1 MKKIL
6 SLILALI
13 FIWCFGACQN
23 NPPTPDDP
31 SPDPH
36 NTPQVQATY
45 RMEEAEYSLPQKQ
58 FLAIPSHNDSRLL
71 VIESDG
77 SGYDPAHNNTFV
89 YQLISQQE
97 TNLSGYAFDA
107 RLVGDTVYWLGL
119 VPDESGKSSMHLLK
133 TDLSGSSTE
142 TVYAPPAGY
151 QFIEAMSSDSRYV
164 VWAEYDGENGV
175 SDDKP
180 LVLKSHN
187 CATGEITTQDDEK
200 YHKYIGGMGMA
211 YRIMYEEAPMELD
224 PYDEKALVIFGVG
237 PLTGAGVPC
246 SGRMN
251 VTFRSTW
258 SKGHSI
264 IDAHMGGHIGSM
276 LKYAGYDGIVVSGIS
291 EKPVYLRIE
300 DGEVSLEDASEIWG
314 KGTFAA
320 NKWMVEQN
328 GREFETASIGPAG
341 ENLVDY
347 STLNTSFGNS
357 GGAGLGAA
365 MGNKKLKGLAI
376 RGTGSVK
383 VADPKKVLELSNYMM
398 GNLIGGN
405 NNHNVPAQPQSWA
418 EYSATS
424 GKNRWSGA
432 PGRMWKKAPG
442 GPVDT
447 GEQPYNDINKVALRC
462 FKGYFDFGA
471 PAAEYTVKNGGC
483 SSCPIRCYTE
493 YDVDPLAD
501 YDLPTHNSNTCMPV
515 LYGTRVYPDG
525 VHDFKYEGDG
535 TMVINLAWSH
545 AVDDMGLWDNYG
557 NLNRDL
563 LWILRMPREEATKYI
578 SEAEYDSLPWEWEK
592 AGDPRWE
599 VELIRRMAYGEG
611 DLSVI
616 AKGTLAMMEKFGL
629 PKSWLD
635 RDDGAT
641 NSNLIYNGFPNHHG
655 PAEAWH
661 VGMLYNLVYNRDCM
675 IHEIVCETGS
685 GAPYDVT
692 KKVMEDF
699 FGEGCYDKAKAYT
712 PINEN
717 KAKLAAY
724 CVNDKNFHDSATLCN
739 WMWPMTQSPS
749 KEREYHGD
757 LDLQADFMTAVTG
770 ETYTQAGLQ
779 EDGARITQML
789 RAMTAISFQQN
800 CGSANLRQEHD
811 AICDWVF
818 DKDPDFK
825 AFEEGTTKLDRADM
839 EKAKDLFYD
848 IFGWDRTTGVPTR
861 ETLEKYDL
869 ADMAD
874 DLEKRGIYAQ
884 NTAAAE

>member
-1 MKKIL
+1 M
-6 SLILALI
+6 
-13 FIWCFGACQN
+13 
-23 NPPTPDDP
+23 
-31 SPDPH
+31 
-36 NTPQVQATY
+36 
-45 RMEEAEYSLPQKQ
+45 AESYGWAGK
-58 FLAIPSHNDSRLL
+58 LL
-71 VIESDG
+71 RV
-77 SGYDPAHNNTFV
+77 
-89 YQLISQQE
+89 
-97 TNLSGYAFDA
+97 NL
-107 RLVGDTVYWLGL
+107 T
-119 VPDESGKSSMHLLK
+119 
-133 TDLSGSSTE
+133 
-142 TVYAPPAGY
+142 
-151 QFIEAMSSDSRYV
+151 
-164 VWAEYDGENGV
+164 
-175 SDDKP
+175 
-180 LVLKSHN
+180 
-187 CATGEITTQDDEK
+187 TGEITTEDDTQ

-211 YRIMYEEAPMELD
+211 YRIMYDEAPMDLD

-237 PLTGAGVPC
+237 PLTGSGVPC

-258 SKGHSI
+258 SKGKSI
-264 IDAHMGGHIGSM
+264 IDGHMGGHIGPM
-276 LKYAGYDGIVVSGIS
+276 LKYAGYDGIIISGIS

-300 DGEVSLEDASEIWG
+300 DGDVSLEDASAIWG
-314 KGTFAA
+314 KGTFAS
-320 NKWMVEQN
+320 NKWLIEQN
-328 GREFETASIGPAG
+328 GREFESASIGPAG

-357 GGAGLGAA
+357 AGAGLGAA
-365 MGNKKLKGLAI
+365 LGNKKLKGLVI

-535 TMVINLAWSH
+535 TMVINLAWAH

-578 SEAEYDSLPWEWEK
+578 SEEEYDSLPWSWEK

-635 RDDGAT
+635 RTDGAT
-641 NSNLIYNGFPNHHG
+641 NSNLMYNGFPNHHG
-655 PAEAWH
+655 PAEAWQ

-685 GAPYDVT
+685 GAPYEVSKKVMEDFYGEGDLSVIAKGTLAMMEQFGLPKSWLDRDDGATNSNLIYNGFPNHHGPAEAWQVGMLYNLVYNRDCMIHEIVCETGSGAPYEVT

-749 KEREYHGD
+749 KERDYHGD

-848 IFGWDRTTGVPTR
+848 VFGWDRTTGVPTR

>member
-1 MKKIL
+1 M
-6 SLILALI
+6 
-13 FIWCFGACQN
+13 
-23 NPPTPDDP
+23 
-31 SPDPH
+31 
-36 NTPQVQATY
+36 
-45 RMEEAEYSLPQKQ
+45 AESYGWAGK
-58 FLAIPSHNDSRLL
+58 LL
-71 VIESDG
+71 RV
-77 SGYDPAHNNTFV
+77 
-89 YQLISQQE
+89 
-97 TNLSGYAFDA
+97 NL
-107 RLVGDTVYWLGL
+107 T
-119 VPDESGKSSMHLLK
+119 
-133 TDLSGSSTE
+133 
-142 TVYAPPAGY
+142 
-151 QFIEAMSSDSRYV
+151 
-164 VWAEYDGENGV
+164 
-175 SDDKP
+175 
-180 LVLKSHN
+180 
-187 CATGEITTQDDEK
+187 TGEITTEDDTQ

-211 YRIMYEEAPMELD
+211 YRIMYDEAPMDLD

-237 PLTGAGVPC
+237 PLTGSGVPC

-258 SKGHSI
+258 SKGKSI
-264 IDAHMGGHIGSM
+264 IDGHMGGHIGPM
-276 LKYAGYDGIVVSGIS
+276 LKYAGYDGIIISGIS

-300 DGEVSLEDASEIWG
+300 DGDVSLEDASAIWG
-314 KGTFAA
+314 KGTFAS
-320 NKWMVEQN
+320 NKWLIEQN
-328 GREFETASIGPAG
+328 GREFESASIGPAG

-357 GGAGLGAA
+357 AGAGLGAA
-365 MGNKKLKGLAI
+365 LGNKKLKGLVI

-563 LWILRMPREEATKYI
+563 QWILRMPREEATQYI
-578 SEAEYDSLPWEWEK
+578 SEEEYDSLPWSWEK

-635 RDDGAT
+635 RVDGAT

-655 PAEAWH
+655 PAEAWQ

-685 GAPYDVT
+685 GAPYEVT

-699 FGEGCYDKAKAYT
+699 FGEGCYDKAKCYT

-749 KEREYHGD
+749 KERNYHGD

-779 EDGARITQML
+779 EAGERITQML
-789 RAMTAISFQQN
+789 RAMTAISFQNN

-818 DKDPDFK
+818 DKEPDFK
-825 AFEEGTTKLDRADM
+825 AFEAGTTKLDRADM
-839 EKAKDLFYD
+839 EKAKDLFYN
-848 IFGWDRTTGVPTR
+848 IFGWDLTTGVPTR
-861 ETLEKYDL
+861 ETLEKFDL

-884 NTAAAE
+884 TTEAAE

>member
-1 MKKIL
+1 
-6 SLILALI
+6 
-13 FIWCFGACQN
+13 
-23 NPPTPDDP
+23 
-31 SPDPH
+31 
-36 NTPQVQATY
+36 
-45 RMEEAEYSLPQKQ
+45 
-58 FLAIPSHNDSRLL
+58 
-71 VIESDG
+71 
-77 SGYDPAHNNTFV
+77 
-89 YQLISQQE
+89 
-97 TNLSGYAFDA
+97 
-107 RLVGDTVYWLGL
+107 
-119 VPDESGKSSMHLLK
+119 
-133 TDLSGSSTE
+133 
-142 TVYAPPAGY
+142 
-151 QFIEAMSSDSRYV
+151 
-164 VWAEYDGENGV
+164 
-175 SDDKP
+175 
-180 LVLKSHN
+180 
-187 CATGEITTQDDEK
+187 
-200 YHKYIGGMGMA
+200 
-211 YRIMYEEAPMELD
+211 
-224 PYDEKALVIFGVG
+224 
-237 PLTGAGVPC
+237 
-246 SGRMN
+246 
-251 VTFRSTW
+251 
-258 SKGHSI
+258 
-264 IDAHMGGHIGSM
+264 M
-276 LKYAGYDGIVVSGIS
+276 LKYAGYDGIVISGIS

-300 DGEVSLEDASEIWG
+300 DGNVSLEDATEIWG

-501 YDLPTHNSNTCMPV
+501 YDLPPQLQH
-515 LYGTRVYPDG
+515 LYARAVRHPRLPGWRARLQVRG
-525 VHDFKYEGDG
+525 RWHHGHQSG
-535 TMVINLAWSH
+535 MVSCSGRYGSVGQLRQPEPRP
-545 AVDDMGLWDNYG
+545 AVDPADAARGGHQVHQRGRVRLS
-557 NLNRDL
+557 
-563 LWILRMPREEATKYI
+563 A
-578 SEAEYDSLPWEWEK
+578 WEWEK

-655 PAEAWH
+655 PAEAWQ

-685 GAPYDVT
+685 GAPYEVT

-749 KEREYHGD
+749 KERDYHGD

-770 ETYTQAGLQ
+770 ETYTQADLQ

>member
-1 MKKIL
+1 M
-6 SLILALI
+6 
-13 FIWCFGACQN
+13 
-23 NPPTPDDP
+23 
-31 SPDPH
+31 
-36 NTPQVQATY
+36 
-45 RMEEAEYSLPQKQ
+45 AESYGWAGK
-58 FLAIPSHNDSRLL
+58 LL
-71 VIESDG
+71 RV
-77 SGYDPAHNNTFV
+77 
-89 YQLISQQE
+89 
-97 TNLSGYAFDA
+97 NL
-107 RLVGDTVYWLGL
+107 T
-119 VPDESGKSSMHLLK
+119 
-133 TDLSGSSTE
+133 
-142 TVYAPPAGY
+142 
-151 QFIEAMSSDSRYV
+151 
-164 VWAEYDGENGV
+164 
-175 SDDKP
+175 
-180 LVLKSHN
+180 
-187 CATGEITTQDDEK
+187 TGEITTEDDTQ

-211 YRIMYEEAPMELD
+211 YRIMYDEAPMDLD

-237 PLTGAGVPC
+237 PLTGSGVPC

-258 SKGHSI
+258 SKGKSI
-264 IDAHMGGHIGSM
+264 IDGHMGGHIGPM
-276 LKYAGYDGIVVSGIS
+276 LKYAGYDGIIISGIS

-300 DGEVSLEDASEIWG
+300 DGDVSLEDASAIWG
-314 KGTFAA
+314 KGTFAS
-320 NKWMVEQN
+320 NKWLIEQN
-328 GREFETASIGPAG
+328 GREFESASIGPAG

-357 GGAGLGAA
+357 AGAGLGAA
-365 MGNKKLKGLAI
+365 LGNKKLKGLVI

-405 NNHNVPAQPQSWA
+405 NNHNV
-418 EYSATS
+418 
-424 GKNRWSGA
+424 
-432 PGRMWKKAPG
+432 
-442 GPVDT
+442 
-447 GEQPYNDINKVALRC
+447 
-462 FKGYFDFGA
+462 
-471 PAAEYTVKNGGC
+471 
-483 SSCPIRCYTE
+483 
-493 YDVDPLAD
+493 
-501 YDLPTHNSNTCMPV
+501 PTHNSNTCMPV

-535 TMVINLAWSH
+535 TMVINLAWAH

-563 LWILRMPREEATKYI
+563 LWILRMPREEATQYI
-578 SEAEYDSLPWEWEK
+578 SEEEYDSLPWSWEK

-655 PAEAWH
+655 PAEAWQ

-685 GAPYDVT
+685 GAPYEVT

-699 FGEGCYDKAKAYT
+699 FGEGCYDKAKSYT

-749 KEREYHGD
+749 KERNYKGD

-779 EDGARITQML
+779 EAGERITQML
-789 RAMTAISFQQN
+789 RAMTAISFQNN

-818 DKDPDFK
+818 DKEPDFK
-825 AFEEGTTKLDRADM
+825 AFEAGTTKLDRADM
-839 EKAKDLFYD
+839 EKAKDLFYN
-848 IFGWDRTTGVPTR
+848 IFGWDLTTGVPTR
-861 ETLEKYDL
+861 ETLEKFDL

-884 NTAAAE
+884 TTEAAE

>member
-1 MKKIL
+1 MDQYIGKMLDNRYEILERIGTGGMAIVYKAKCHRLNRLVAIKIL
-6 SLILALI
+6 KSDLA
-13 FIWCFGACQN
+13 QN
-23 NPPTPDDP
+23 EEFRRRFNAE
-31 SPDPH
+31 S
-36 NTPQVQATY
+36 QAVAQLSHPNIVSVY
-45 RMEEAEYSLPQKQ
+45 DVSRGGDME
-58 FLAIPSHNDSRLL
+58 
-71 VIESDG
+71 
-77 SGYDPAHNNTFV
+77 
-89 YQLISQQE
+89 
-97 TNLSGYAFDA
+97 
-107 RLVGDTVYWLGL
+107 
-119 VPDESGKSSMHLLK
+119 
-133 TDLSGSSTE
+133 
-142 TVYAPPAGY
+142 
-151 QFIEAMSSDSRYV
+151 
-164 VWAEYDGENGV
+164 
-175 SDDKP
+175 
-180 LVLKSHN
+180 
-187 CATGEITTQDDEK
+187 
-200 YHKYIGGMGMA
+200 YIV
-211 YRIMYEEAPMELD
+211 MELID
-224 PYDEKALVIFGVG
+224 GITLKQYMEQKGTLNWREALHFATQICKALEH
-237 PLTGAGVPC
+237 A
-246 SGRMN
+246 
-251 VTFRSTW
+251 
-258 SKGHSI
+258 HSRGI
-264 IDAHMGGHIGSM
+264 IHRDI
-276 LKYAGYDGIVVSGIS
+276 
-291 EKPVYLRIE
+291 KPQNIMVLR
-300 DGEVSLEDASEIWG
+300 D
-314 KGTFAA
+314 
-320 NKWMVEQN
+320 
-328 GREFETASIGPAG
+328 
-341 ENLVDY
+341 
-347 STLNTSFGNS
+347 
-357 GGAGLGAA
+357 
-365 MGNKKLKGLAI
+365 
-376 RGTGSVK
+376 GSVK

-578 SEAEYDSLPWEWEK
+578 SEEEYDSLPWAWEK

-635 RDDGAT
+635 RTDGAT

-655 PAEAWH
+655 PAEAWQ

-685 GAPYDVT
+685 GAPYEVT

-749 KEREYHGD
+749 KERAYHGD

-779 EDGARITQML
+779 EAGERITQML
-789 RAMTAISFQQN
+789 RAMTAISFQKN

>member
-1 MKKIL
+1 MAESYGWAGKIL
-6 SLILALI
+6 R
-13 FIWCFGACQN
+13 
-23 NPPTPDDP
+23 
-31 SPDPH
+31 
-36 NTPQVQATY
+36 V
-45 RMEEAEYSLPQKQ
+45 
-58 FLAIPSHNDSRLL
+58 
-71 VIESDG
+71 
-77 SGYDPAHNNTFV
+77 
-89 YQLISQQE
+89 
-97 TNLSGYAFDA
+97 
-107 RLVGDTVYWLGL
+107 
-119 VPDESGKSSMHLLK
+119 
-133 TDLSGSSTE
+133 DLT
-142 TVYAPPAGY
+142 
-151 QFIEAMSSDSRYV
+151 
-164 VWAEYDGENGV
+164 
-175 SDDKP
+175 
-180 LVLKSHN
+180 
-187 CATGEITTQDDEK
+187 TGEITTQDDAK

-211 YRIMYEEAPMELD
+211 YRIMYEEAPMDLD
-224 PYDEKALVIFGVG
+224 PYDEKAQVIFGVG

-258 SKGHSI
+258 SKGSSI
-264 IDAHMGGHIGSM
+264 IDAHMGGHIGPM
-276 LKYAGYDGIVVSGIS
+276 LKYAGWDGIVFSGIS

-300 DGEVSLEDASEIWG
+300 DDKVSLEDASEIWG

-447 GEQPYNDINKVALRC
+447 GEQPYNDINKIALRC

-578 SEAEYDSLPWEWEK
+578 SEEEYDSLPWAWEK

-635 RDDGAT
+635 RTDGAT
-641 NSNLIYNGFPNHHG
+641 NSNLMYNGFPNHHG
-655 PAEAWH
+655 PAEAWQ

-749 KEREYHGD
+749 KERAYHGD

-779 EDGARITQML
+779 EAGERITQML
-789 RAMTAISFQQN
+789 RAMTAISFQKN

-818 DKDPDFK
+818 DKEPDFK

-848 IFGWDRTTGVPTR
+848 IFGWDKTTGVPTR
-861 ETLEKYDL
+861 ETLEKFDL
-869 ADMAD
+869 GDMAD
-874 DLEKRGIYAQ
+874 DLEARGIYDQTPAGE
-884 NTAAAE
+884 TAASEAAAQ